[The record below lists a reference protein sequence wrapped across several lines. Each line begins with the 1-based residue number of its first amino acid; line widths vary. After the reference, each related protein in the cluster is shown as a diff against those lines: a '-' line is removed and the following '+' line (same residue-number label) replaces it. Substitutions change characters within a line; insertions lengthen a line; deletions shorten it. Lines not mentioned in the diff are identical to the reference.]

1 MLDKNEL
8 EELKELDEY
17 SKEYAILHLFY
28 TTRNIINRIFNFIW
42 YYL

>member
-17 SKEYAILHLFY
+17 SKEYAIIHLYY
-28 TTRNIINRIFNFIW
+28 TTRNIINRILDFIM
-42 YYL
+42 YYF